1 MLMIRAQEQPS
12 VLTLDVDGP
21 ATMLES
27 PAVDETAR
35 DQLARGVRSV
45 RIDLRSCTMMDST
58 FSGTLLSLKRQLENA
73 GGSLTLVSPSRR
85 VLDLLAK
92 MGLEDFY
99 AIDTASR
106 PDGPW
111 TLIGQARPRP
121 EILQRRIVAAHDEL
135 ARTPGA
141 AKLGFDRVAEELRR
155 GVDDANNGTTPL
167 PRRVSRPNLV

>member
-99 AIDTASR
+99 GE
-106 PDGPW
+106 P
-111 TLIGQARPRP
+111 
-121 EILQRRIVAAHDEL
+121 
-135 ARTPGA
+135 
-141 AKLGFDRVAEELRR
+141 
-155 GVDDANNGTTPL
+155 
-167 PRRVSRPNLV
+167 PRRPLDLDRAGAPATRDPAKTYRRCAR